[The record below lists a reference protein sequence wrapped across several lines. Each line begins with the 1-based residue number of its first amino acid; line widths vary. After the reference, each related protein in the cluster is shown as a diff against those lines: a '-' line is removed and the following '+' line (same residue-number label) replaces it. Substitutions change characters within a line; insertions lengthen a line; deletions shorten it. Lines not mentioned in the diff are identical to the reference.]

1 MERFF
6 YTKKRSV
13 LCVAMILI
21 LVLLVC
27 MLLVTLTQMVSMNQR
42 VAELQTLLNENK
54 DELERQKAIL
64 DFKQTDE
71 YVIEWAIQHGKLSSD
86 DISWIR
92 DNVTNKK

>member
-13 LCVAMILI
+13 LVVAMILL
-21 LVLLVC
+21 LVILVC

-42 VAELQTLLNENK
+42 VAELQTILDENK
-54 DELERQKAIL
+54 DELERQKAL
-64 DFKQTDE
+64 LEYKQTDE
-71 YVIEWAIQHGKLSSD
+71 YVIEWAIQHGKLSED
-86 DISWIR
+86 DVSWIK